1 LLLPYLKKF
10 STKLVQNLPNEVV
23 HFKNINGFFPEAKRI
38 RKSTDLIRH
47 EYRYG
52 SLTGV
57 TALKPLGYLAQI

>member
-52 SLTGV
+52 S
-57 TALKPLGYLAQI
+57 